1 MKRVVA
7 ALAAV
12 VLLAASASG
21 VAIWLLT
28 RGHQPKLPEISAY
41 SSGSLVRVGPYFYC
55 EVLDLNDCRVPQ
67 TVGELAVDA
76 RHPIQL
82 SIPPAIAR
90 APWVLQRQYEDG
102 LPSLVE
108 EFRPDSRL
116 ALTIPTVDPLR
127 GKLTNIVVQLPT
139 LARDEAGNEFP
150 IPHAEWSVRPVWP

>member
-1 MKRVVA
+1 MA

-12 VLLAASASG
+12 VLLAVSASG

-28 RGHQPKLPEISAY
+28 RGHEPKLPEISAY
-41 SSGSLVRVGPYFYC
+41 SSGNLVRVGPYFYC

-67 TVGELAVDA
+67 TVGELKVDA

-139 LARDEAGNEFP
+139 LARDETGNEFP

>member
-7 ALAAV
+7 ALAAP

-41 SSGSLVRVGPYFYC
+41 SSGKLVRVGPYFYC

-67 TVGELAVDA
+67 TVGELKVDA

-116 ALTIPTVDPLR
+116 AVTIPTVDPLR

-150 IPHAEWSVRPVWP
+150 IPHAEWSVRPIWP